1 MGFGACLT
9 IMHHADFVHL
19 HLHTEYSLLDGAISI
34 DSLIKKAVEYRMP
47 AVAITD
53 HGNLFGALDFY
64 QKATKAGIKPI
75 IGCEIYVAP
84 GSRFDKASSAGKN
97 EEASYHLVL
106 LARNKTGYKNLVK
119 LVTAG
124 YLEGFYYRPRI
135 DKQLLAE
142 HHEGLIATTACLGG
156 EIPSLLLQGKYEEAK
171 RAATQ
176 YQNILGKDNFFL
188 ELQENGIPE
197 QSKANEELIRLSKD
211 TGIPVIAT
219 NDCHYLDKGDHKS
232 HDALLCIQTGKTIK
246 DANRMTFSSETF
258 YMRSPEE
265 MKKAFVHIPEAITN
279 TISIAERCNL
289 QLDLGKYHLPHFPV
303 PEGYTRESYMAELA
317 RKGLEVRFKEIEAV
331 RGKGNFDPEVYKKRL
346 EFEIE
351 MIGKM
356 GFAGYFLIVW
366 DFIHYAKEHNI
377 PVGPGRGS
385 AAGSLVAYCLQITDI
400 DPLPYDLLFE
410 RFLNPERI
418 SMPDIDVDFCM
429 DRRDEVL
436 RYVTEK
442 YGQDHVTQIITYGTM
457 MAKGVIRDVGRVLDI
472 PYSEVDKVA
481 KLVPNTLN
489 ITLDEAMKQEPRL
502 KEIAKEPRMADL
514 MDIALHLEGQV
525 RHASKHAAGVVI
537 SQDPLTEYL
546 PLYKTPKDEIITQ
559 FDMKGVEKIGL
570 VKFDFLGL
578 RTLTVIHKAVE
589 LINQRLSKAPLAASE
604 LFDIS
609 RISMDDMKTYEL
621 LSRGETAGVFQL
633 ESSGMRDIVIK
644 MKPQCFEDLIALV
657 ALYRPGPLGSGMVD
671 DFVKRKKGA
680 TKITYELA
688 QLEPILKE
696 TYGVIVY
703 QEQVMQI
710 ASILAGYSLG
720 EADLLRR
727 AMGKKLP
734 DEMAKQKERFLRGAV
749 EKKLPPA
756 KAEKIFD
763 LMEKFAEYG
772 FNKSH
777 SAAYALISYQTA
789 FLKTHYPVEYM
800 AALLTS
806 EVQDTDKVV
815 KYIYE
820 VRQMA
825 IDVLPP
831 EVNKSMWD
839 FTVVEAHDRDTVEP
853 GSTIGSIRFGLAAV
867 KNVGMS
873 AIEAIIEAREAQG
886 TFTSLADFCRKVDQ
900 RKVNRRVIEALIKCG
915 AFDFTGHRRA
925 QMTEALDMVMEQAS
939 RLQAQ
944 EATGQF
950 SIFDSLGEHKD
961 PDLPEVQEWKENQLL
976 AYEKESMGFYISG
989 HPLAAFQADIA
1000 RYATATTERLEQIP
1014 DGKEVTICGII
1025 AGLKQK
1031 ITKKGEK
1038 MAIMNLEDLS
1048 GTVEV
1053 IVFPDLYR
1061 SAQNL
1066 LLTDTPL
1073 IVAGQ
1078 LDKSE
1083 QGNKIKA
1090 VRLHLLTDVKKRGTT
1105 RMDIRFTATGLTQDD
1120 LLKVKDILLRYKGDI
1135 PVYLRLQNPTRKE
1148 SLISVGRDI
1157 RVNLTDQLISEIES
1171 VLGAGAVSL
1180 A

>member
-1 MGFGACLT
+1 
-9 IMHHADFVHL
+9 MHHADFVHL

-34 DSLIKKAVEYRMP
+34 DSLIKKAAEYRMP

-75 IGCEIYVAP
+75 IGCEMYVAP
-84 GSRFDKASSAGKN
+84 GSRFDKSSPAGKN
-97 EEASYHLVL
+97 EEASYHLIL

-142 HHEGLIATTACLGG
+142 HSEGLIASTACLGG
-156 EIPSLLLQGKYEEAK
+156 EIPSLLLQGRYEDAK
-171 RAATQ
+171 VAAAQ
-176 YQNILGKDNFFL
+176 YQNILGKENFFL

-197 QSKANEELIRLSKD
+197 QTKANEELIRLSKD

-232 HDALLCIQTGKTIK
+232 HDALLCIQTGKTMK
-246 DANRMTFSSETF
+246 DSNRMTFSSETF
-258 YMRSPEE
+258 YMRSPDE

-279 TISIAERCNL
+279 TIAIAERCNME
-289 QLDLGKYHLPHFPV
+289 LDLGKYHLPHFPV

-317 RKGLEVRFKEIEAV
+317 RKGLDERFREIEAV
-331 RGKGNFDPEVYKKRL
+331 LGKENFDPETYKKRL
-346 EFEIE
+346 EFEIA

-366 DFIHYAKEHNI
+366 DFIRYAREHNI

-385 AAGSLVAYCLQITDI
+385 AAGSLVAYCLRITDI
-400 DPLPYDLLFE
+400 DPLPYHLLFE
-410 RFLNPERI
+410 RFLNPERV

-502 KEIAKEPRMADL
+502 KEITKDPRMTDL
-514 MDIALHLEGQV
+514 MEIALHLEGQV

-537 SQDPLTEYL
+537 SQEPLIEYL
-546 PLYKTPKDEIITQ
+546 PLFKTPKDEIITQ

-589 LINQRLSKAPLAASE
+589 LINQRLATAPLAATE
-604 LFDIS
+604 QFDIS
-609 RISMDDMKTYEL
+609 RIPMDEARSYEL
-621 LSRGETAGVFQL
+621 LSRGETAGIFQL

-671 DFVKRKKGA
+671 DFIKRKKGA
-680 TKITYELA
+680 TKIAYELN
-688 QLEPILKE
+688 QLEPILKD

-710 ASILAGYSLG
+710 ASALAGYSLG

-734 DEMAKQKERFLRGAV
+734 EEMAKQKERFLRGAV
-749 EKKLPPA
+749 EKKLPA
-756 KAEKIFD
+756 VKAEKIFD

-789 FLKTHYPVEYM
+789 YLKTHYPVEYM

-825 IDVLPP
+825 IDILPP
-831 EVNKSMWD
+831 DVNKSMWD
-839 FTVVEAHDRDTVEP
+839 FTVVEAHDRDAVEQ

-873 AIEAIIEAREAQG
+873 AIEAIIDAREEKGA
-886 TFTSLADFCRKVDQ
+886 FTSLADFCRKVDQ
-900 RKVNRRVIEALIKCG
+900 RKVNRRVTEALIKCG
-915 AFDFTGHRRA
+915 AFDFTGGRRA
-925 QMTEALDMVMEQAS
+925 QMTEAIDMVMEQAS
-939 RLQAQ
+939 KLQEQ

-950 SIFDSLGEHKD
+950 SIFDSLGVQKD
-961 PDLPEVQEWKENQLL
+961 PELPDVPEWKENQLL

-1014 DGKEVTICGII
+1014 DGKELTICGII

-1053 IVFPDLYR
+1053 IVFPDLYK
-1061 SAQNL
+1061 SAHNL

-1073 IVAGQ
+1073 LVAGQ

-1090 VRLHLLTDVKKRGTT
+1090 VRLHLLQDVKKRGTT
-1105 RMDIRFTATGLTQDD
+1105 RMDIRFTAMGLTQDD

-1135 PVYLRLQNPTRKE
+1135 PVYLRLQNPTRPE

-1157 RVNLTDQLISEIES
+1157 RVNLTDQLINEIES

-1180 A
+1180 G

>member
-1 MGFGACLT
+1 
-9 IMHHADFVHL
+9 MHHADFVHL

-34 DSLIKKAVEYRMP
+34 DNLIKKAVEYRMP
-47 AVAITD
+47 AVAVTD

-64 QKATKAGIKPI
+64 LKATKAGIKPI
-75 IGCEIYVAP
+75 IGCEMYVAP
-84 GSRFDKASSAGKN
+84 GSRFDKSSPTGKN

-135 DKQLLAE
+135 DKQLLSE
-142 HHEGLIATTACLGG
+142 HHDGLIASTACLGG
-156 EIPSLLLQGKYEEAK
+156 EVPALLLQGRYEDAK
-171 RAATQ
+171 NAAMG
-176 YQNILGKDNFFL
+176 YQNILGKENFYL

-197 QSKANEELIRLSKD
+197 QTKANGELIRLSKD

-219 NDCHYLDKGDHKS
+219 NDCHYLNKGDHKS
-232 HDALLCIQTGKTIK
+232 HDALLCIQTGKSVK
-246 DANRMTFSSETF
+246 DENRMTFSSETF

-265 MKKAFVHIPEAITN
+265 MKKAFAHIPEAVAN
-279 TISIAERCNL
+279 TVAIAERCNL
-289 QLDLGKYHLPHFPV
+289 ELELGKYHLPHFPV
-303 PEGYTRESYMAELA
+303 PEGYTRETYMAEIA
-317 RKGLEVRFKEIEAV
+317 RKGLEERFKEIEAV
-331 RGKGNFDPEVYKKRL
+331 RGTGNFEPAVYKKRL

-366 DFIHYAKEHNI
+366 DFIRYAKEHNI

-385 AAGSLVAYCLQITDI
+385 AAGSLVAYCLRITDL
-400 DPLPYDLLFE
+400 DPLPYNLLFE

-436 RYVTEK
+436 KYVTEK

-472 PYSEVDKVA
+472 PYSEVDRVA

-489 ITLDEAMKQEPRL
+489 ITLEEAMKQEPRL
-502 KEIAKEPRMADL
+502 KEITKDSRMAEL
-514 MDIALHLEGQV
+514 MDIAVNLEGQV

-537 SQDPLTEYL
+537 SEEPLTEYL

-589 LINQRLSKAPLAASE
+589 LINLRLAEAPLAAAE
-604 LFDIS
+604 QFAIE
-609 RISMDDMKTYEL
+609 RIPMDDAKTYEL
-621 LSRGETAGVFQL
+621 LSRGETAGIFQL
-633 ESSGMRDIVIK
+633 ESSGMRDIVVK

-671 DFVKRKKGA
+671 DFIKRKKGA
-680 TKITYELA
+680 TKISYEVPR
-688 QLEPILKE
+688 LEPILKD

-710 ASILAGYSLG
+710 ASDLAGYSLG

-734 DEMAKQKERFLRGAV
+734 EEMAKQKERFMRGAQ
-749 EKKLPPA
+749 EKKIPAA

-789 FLKTHYPVEYM
+789 YLKAHYPVEYM

-820 VRQMA
+820 ARQMG
-825 IDVLPP
+825 IDILPP
-831 EVNKSMWD
+831 DANKSMWD
-839 FTVVEAHDRDTVEP
+839 FTVVDAHDRDAVEP

-867 KNVGMS
+867 KNIGMS
-873 AIEAIIEAREAQG
+873 AIEAIIEARKAKNA
-886 TFTSLADFCRKVDQ
+886 FTSLADFCRKVDQ
-900 RKVNRRVIEALIKCG
+900 RRVNRRVIEALIKCG
-915 AFDFTGHRRA
+915 GFDFTGARRS
-925 QMTEALDMVMEQAS
+925 QMMDAIDMMMEQAS
-939 RLQAQ
+939 KHQEQ

-950 SIFDSLGEHKD
+950 NIFDSLGEQKD
-961 PDLPEVQEWKENQLL
+961 PELPDVPEWKENQLL
-976 AYEKESMGFYISG
+976 GHEKESMGFYISG

-1000 RYATATTERLEQIP
+1000 RYATITTETLEQAP

-1048 GTVEV
+1048 GNIEV

-1061 SAQNL
+1061 TAHHL

-1073 IVAGQ
+1073 IVAGA

-1083 QGNKIKA
+1083 QGSKIKA
-1090 VRLHLLTDVKKRGTT
+1090 VRLHLLKDVKKKGTT
-1105 RMDIRFTATGLTQDD
+1105 RIDIRFTATGMTQDD
-1120 LLKVKDILLRYKGDI
+1120 LLKVKDILLRYKGEI

-1157 RVNLTDQLISEIES
+1157 RVNPTDQLISEIES
-1171 VLGAGAVSL
+1171 VLGTGTVSL